1 MVKNRG
7 TNLNETSES
16 TIEKISEIAV
26 EKGHNLI
33 ANNLKKKTLKKNEE
47 ISYDEKIEQSI
58 EGAKIKR
65 KMTEKETE
73 KGKVFEVVSTIKTG
87 NKMFSGIGESSKISE
102 AKKIS
107 AKDLYEKLVE
117 KKVIQLGEDE
127 IDIYEEL

>member
-1 MVKNRG
+1 MVKKRG
-7 TNLNETSES
+7 SNLNETSES

-33 ANNLKKKTLKKNEE
+33 ANNLKKKTLKKEE

-87 NKMFSGIGESSKISE
+87 NKTFSGIGESSKISE